1 VSQIGPFGMT
11 KAQHDA
17 AVAKRGRPLS
27 DDPMHLHDVAPDS
40 GADAM
45 TLVDAYVAEHNRR
58 KKKDKT

>member
-27 DDPMHLHDVAPDS
+27 DDPMHLHKVDPDS

-45 TLVDAYVAEHNRR
+45 TLVDAYVAEHRR
-58 KKKDKT
+58 KKKDRK